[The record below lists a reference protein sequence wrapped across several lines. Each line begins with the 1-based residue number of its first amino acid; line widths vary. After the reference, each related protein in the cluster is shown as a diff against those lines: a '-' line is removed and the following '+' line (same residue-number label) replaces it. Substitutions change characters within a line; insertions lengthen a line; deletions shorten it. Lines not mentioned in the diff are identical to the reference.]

1 MGGTIRVRVR
11 RGVLEP
17 VEKLDLAEGT
27 EVTITILDV
36 PSKEDAESFRHSFGG
51 WKDTIDAEELIRKI
65 RESRE
70 VATRPEPRL

>member
-17 VEKLDLAEGT
+17 VEKLDLAEGK

-36 PSKEDAESFRHSFGG
+36 PSKDDADAFRHSFGG
-51 WKDTIDAEELIRKI
+51 WKGTIDAEELIRKI